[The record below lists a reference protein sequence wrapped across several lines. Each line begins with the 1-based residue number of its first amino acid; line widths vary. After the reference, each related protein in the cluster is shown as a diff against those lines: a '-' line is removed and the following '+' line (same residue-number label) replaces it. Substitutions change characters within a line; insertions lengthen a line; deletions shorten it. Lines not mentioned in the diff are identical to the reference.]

1 MYDENKWN
9 EMNNENEKKDGGEP
23 VNAQNAQNAQQPQ
36 NRPQDAQQSQG
47 QSEHTGRQIYGRL
60 GGAQSGQPYNGNAQN
75 QNQNGSYYGGQQHQ
89 QYYGNQ
95 NQYTNPYQQYD
106 YYQGHGQNPNQNGNS
121 HHAPKKNQ
129 HMKTA
134 ALVTAAALLFGV
146 VSGGTMYGVN
156 RAANTLFPYPEFPG
170 ERFQRDDRSDFPGPG
185 GEHLHI
191 IQQRCCY

>member
-9 EMNNENEKKDGGEP
+9 EGNHENEMKHTEQP
-23 VNAQNAQNAQQPQ
+23 VNAQDSQSSQNTQNGAQQPQ
-36 NRPQDAQQSQG
+36 G
-47 QSEHTGRQIYGRL
+47 EHTGRQVYGRL
-60 GGAQSGQPYNGNAQN
+60 GSGTQNGQPYNGNPNGQS
-75 QNQNGSYYGGQQHQ
+75 QNGSYYGGQQHQ

-106 YYQGHGQNPNQNGNS
+106 YYQGHGQNPNGSGNS
-121 HHAPKKNQ
+121 HHAPKKNP

-156 RAANTLFPYPEFPG
+156 RAANTLFPYQSTQADASSET
-170 ERFQRDDRSDFPGPG
+170 
-185 GEHLHI
+185 I
-191 IQQRCCY
+191 